1 MKLGEKFMISLN
13 TDYSELYQ
21 QIKNIEN
28 HFLDCNSL
36 NSKAIYYGIYQNLV
50 NFYYLATLQDP
61 CDKRVDRNKSVLYS
75 GIERLNSLS
84 KKRVD
89 QFILNQDSHR
99 SYISSL
105 FFDFSDRLDE
115 FESSDYY
122 NCIFDQGMPI
132 ISSDEGFDILYAFF
146 DECCPNLSDL
156 FRYFLEEDRF
166 FMLPQSEF
174 FSNRSG
180 CSLYNPIENISNV
193 FLLPNVNSL
202 ELLSLLVHELSHVED
217 VSLYTLK
224 ASPVN
229 TSLYQ
234 MQSPFCE
241 VPAFYNQFRF
251 YDFLL
256 KNQIFEDAVLIDF
269 VNNLEMNFEF
279 MDDLLLF
286 SLYPPKKLKKQSAYL
301 SKKEVLTTILKENR
315 EHYPFELEDSLII
328 DEYISLDDSISYSY
342 GPLFALAMLDD
353 PKLYNEFSMI
363 RGNYFDSDMLTS
375 IGLGQDDVKQKVLK
389 KCNDFFDR

>member
-50 NFYYLATLQDP
+50 NFYYLATLEDP
-61 CDKRVDRNKSVLYS
+61 CDKRVNQNKHILYS
-75 GIERLNSLS
+75 GIERLNSFYN
-84 KKRVD
+84 KRVT

-99 SYISSL
+99 SYISSC
-105 FFDFSDRLDE
+105 FFDFSDCLDE
-115 FESSDYY
+115 FVNSDYY
-122 NCIFDQGMPI
+122 NCISEQGMPI
-132 ISSDEGFDILYAFF
+132 ISADEGFDILFSFF
-146 DECCPNLSDL
+146 DECCPNLGDL
-156 FRYFLEEDRF
+156 FRYYLDGDKF
-166 FMLPQSEF
+166 FMLPQSDF
-174 FSNRSG
+174 FANRSG

-193 FLLPNVNSL
+193 FLLPSINSL

-217 VSLYTLK
+217 VNLYTLK

-234 MQSPFCE
+234 IQSPFCE

-251 YDFLL
+251 YEFLL
-256 KNQIFEDAVLIDF
+256 KNQIFEEDVLVDF
-269 VNNLEMNFEF
+269 VNNLAVGAES
-279 MDDLLLF
+279 MDNLLLF
-286 SLYPPKKLKKQSAYL
+286 SLYPPKKLKKQSSYL
-301 SKKEVLTTILKENR
+301 AKNDILTAILKENQ
-315 EHYPFELEDSLII
+315 EHYPIEFEDSLII

-342 GPLFALAMLDD
+342 GPLLALAMLDD
-353 PKLYNEFSMI
+353 PKLYNKFSMI

-375 IGLGQDDVKQKVLK
+375 IGLGQEDVKQKVLK